1 MCSVQA
7 SRFFIGNGQYVVS
20 FVLLYADDQRSCTAS
35 VPLFVVVSLVRSSGS
50 QRFLENSVEVIVHKR
65 HRLNRSNESE
75 PLTAPSKPGGGD

>member
-1 MCSVQA
+1 MLTIKGLVP
-7 SRFFIGNGQYVVS
+7 RMF
-20 FVLLYADDQRSCTAS
+20 LYSW
-35 VPLFVVVSLVRSSGS
+35 VVSLVRSSGS